1 MLANISVGG
10 QKNMTLNEFPIRNA
24 GGVLSR
30 IVGNAWRRCGIGLVA
45 LGVAG
50 CAVGPDYQKPT
61 VEIPAT
67 FKEGVDWQRAQANP
81 QASLTSTWWLAYQDD
96 QLTDLIGKA
105 LKANQSIAQAEAAY
119 RLAQATVEAN
129 RASLFPTVT
138 AGLSGSRTGVGAGA
152 VGSSTTATRAG
163 VSNSVNANVAASW
176 ELDLWGEIRREVESS
191 KASAQ
196 ASDAQLAGERL
207 SISATLA
214 TDYFLL
220 RQDDFDIESLKQQ
233 QHIDERI
240 LDMTRAG
247 FIQGTQSNDEVL
259 VAQDSLELVIAD
271 LQTTQT
277 AREQSEHAI
286 AVLIGVPPGSFTLT
300 PRPDYAFVTPVV
312 PLALPSQLLERRYD
326 VVSAERT
333 AAAANAKIGA
343 AEAAF
348 YPTLDLSAQ
357 GEFQHNTLAHLFSLP
372 NRIWTLGPDLAAT
385 IFDGGARTAAVREAR
400 ATYDGDVAAYRGTVL
415 SAFESV
421 EDGLSNWNHLQQ
433 QEHAFANIYQRNQQ
447 LFSSEHAQFQVG
459 SASEQSLLTQ
469 QLTLLQA
476 QQNLKDTQSSLTQ
489 ASVTMIKDLGG
500 GWQWDEAQGGA
511 VITSAPSASGPK
523 ADPSVT
529 EASAH

>member
-1 MLANISVGG
+1 
-10 QKNMTLNEFPIRNA
+10 
-24 GGVLSR
+24 
-30 IVGNAWRRCGIGLVA
+30 
-45 LGVAG
+45 
-50 CAVGPDYQKPT
+50 
-61 VEIPAT
+61 
-67 FKEGVDWQRAQANP
+67 
-81 QASLTSTWWLAYQDD
+81 
-96 QLTDLIGKA
+96 
-105 LKANQSIAQAEAAY
+105 
-119 RLAQATVEAN
+119 
-129 RASLFPTVT
+129 
-138 AGLSGSRTGVGAGA
+138 
-152 VGSSTTATRAG
+152 
-163 VSNSVNANVAASW
+163 
-176 ELDLWGEIRREVESS
+176 
-191 KASAQ
+191 
-196 ASDAQLAGERL
+196 
-207 SISATLA
+207 
-214 TDYFLL
+214 
-220 RQDDFDIESLKQQ
+220 
-233 QHIDERI
+233 
-240 LDMTRAG
+240 
-247 FIQGTQSNDEVL
+247 VL

-433 QEHAFANIYQRNQQ
+433 QELAFANIYQRNQQ

-511 VITSAPSASGPK
+511 VSTSAPSASGPK
-523 ADPSVT
+523 ADPSVA
-529 EASAH
+529 EAAAH